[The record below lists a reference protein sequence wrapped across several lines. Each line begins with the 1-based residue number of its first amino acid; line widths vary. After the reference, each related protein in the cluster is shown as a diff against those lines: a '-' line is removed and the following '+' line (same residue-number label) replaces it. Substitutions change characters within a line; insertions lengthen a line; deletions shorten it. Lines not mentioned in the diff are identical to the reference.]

1 MKNDVFTKAKELKEK
16 YDSLQTYRNKLY
28 NAKGN
33 SLSKITLDYTVGP
46 HNRRGELYFKNRSL
60 MQEAIEKEIELVTVE
75 IEELQKQF
83 DEL

>member
-1 MKNDVFTKAKELKEK
+1 MKNDVFNKAKELKEK
-16 YDSLQTYRNKLY
+16 YDSLQTYRNKLQH
-28 NAKGN
+28 AKGC

-46 HNRRGELYFKNRSL
+46 HNRRGELYFRNRSL
-60 MQEAIEKEIELVTVE
+60 MNEAIEKEIELVTVE

>member
-1 MKNDVFTKAKELKEK
+1 MKHDVFTKAKELKEK
-16 YDSLQTYRNKLY
+16 YDSLQIYRNKLQHT
-28 NAKGN
+28 KGN

-46 HNRRGELYFKNRSL
+46 YNRREELYFKNMSL